1 MTERSDGIAG
11 DLAGGVQ
18 RDPKAPG
25 PVAPDA
31 HHAARQASAL
41 NSRILLQVGDV
52 CAVLLPLALMLLI
65 GVGLAAADTGIFGA
79 AVLLW
84 VGLRGLYRTRLV
96 ASASAEL
103 RRLGQALGLGALTT
117 VGIAWLRE
125 AQVGRVALLVTA
137 AVVGASLVLS
147 RLAWRGWFGR
157 QRASGELVRPAVLV
171 GANPEADEFAS
182 MLSSDLSLG
191 YRVVARVDPT
201 IDDRAELLTTRV
213 LRAVGE
219 DGANTALIASSGVE
233 MAALNRLCRD
243 LVEAGVHVELSTA
256 LADIAPR
263 RLTMR
268 PLGRFPVAYLEPVE
282 RGGWRAGAKRTFD
295 LISSSLAVILLAPLM
310 LLIAIAIKVGTDGP
324 VFFRQE
330 RVGRDGK
337 RFEMLKFRTMVDGAH
352 EQREQLEEQ
361 AGAKGPLF
369 KMKSDPRVTKVG
381 RLLRRTSLD
390 ELPQFI
396 NVVAGQMSLVGPRPA
411 LPSEMADWPPE
422 LYGRLRVRPGI
433 TGMWQVSG
441 RSDTTFDEYIRH
453 DLYYVDN
460 WSLGVDIAIL
470 ARTAGAVMRS
480 DGAY

>member
-1 MTERSDGIAG
+1 M
-11 DLAGGVQ
+11 
-18 RDPKAPG
+18 
-25 PVAPDA
+25 
-31 HHAARQASAL
+31 
-41 NSRILLQVGDV
+41 
-52 CAVLLPLALMLLI
+52 
-65 GVGLAAADTGIFGA
+65 
-79 AVLLW
+79 
-84 VGLRGLYRTRLV
+84 
-96 ASASAEL
+96 
-103 RRLGQALGLGALTT
+103 
-117 VGIAWLRE
+117 
-125 AQVGRVALLVTA
+125 
-137 AVVGASLVLS
+137 
-147 RLAWRGWFGR
+147 
-157 QRASGELVRPAVLV
+157 
-171 GANPEADEFAS
+171 
-182 MLSSDLSLG
+182 
-191 YRVVARVDPT
+191 
-201 IDDRAELLTTRV
+201 

-361 AGAKGPLF
+361 AGGKGPLF